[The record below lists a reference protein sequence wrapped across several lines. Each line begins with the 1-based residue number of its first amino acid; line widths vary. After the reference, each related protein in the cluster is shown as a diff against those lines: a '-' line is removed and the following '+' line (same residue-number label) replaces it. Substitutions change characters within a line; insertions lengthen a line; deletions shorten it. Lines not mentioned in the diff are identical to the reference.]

1 MNKKDYNLALIERFP
16 ELIKAYHSEVD
27 WQEGDETGCHVVY
40 ADVLLKY
47 MERLTD
53 ARDMRK
59 LGQIFDFLEELLQEK
74 DLYFD
79 EVVSFSILEGY
90 ADAGENPKLL
100 MPLMGERTRSLL
112 QELLDFS
119 KEMHK

>member
-1 MNKKDYNLALIERFP
+1 MNKKDYNLALIDRFP